1 MTALEARKA
10 VWEKDSNSITK
21 ELYNQFQNEIKEA
34 VSHGLCCCTV
44 KVSITNNLLKIG
56 EVLNL
61 LKAEGFYCHIIPPYC
76 EVYTI
81 TDFCEI
87 EVEW

>member
-10 VWEKDSNSITK
+10 VFEKDSNFITK
-21 ELYNQFQNEIKEA
+21 EIYNHFQNKIQET
-34 VSHGLCCCTV
+34 VSLGRCCCVV
-44 KVSITNNLLKIG
+44 KVSTTNSFIIG
-56 EVLNL
+56 DVLNL
-61 LKAEGFYCHIIPPYC
+61 LKAEGFYCHIVPRYC